1 MATLEEL
8 RDEIARIDEEI
19 IDLIGRRQDC
29 AGRIARWK
37 YSNHL
42 PIIDEGQRRV
52 VLDRIFDRAVE
63 RGVDPTAVQQVF
75 ELLIAMSE
83 ARQRDCTGEGNLP

>member
-8 RDEIARIDEEI
+8 RDEIDGIDAAI

-29 AGRIARWK
+29 AGRMAHLK
-37 YSNHL
+37 YVGGLSVR
-42 PIIDEGQRRV
+42 DEERRRA
-52 VLDRIFDRAVE
+52 VLDLAYDRAVE
-63 RGVDPTAVQQVF
+63 RGVDATAVQRIF

-83 ARQRDCTGEGNLP
+83 ARQRDCLGEGNLP